1 MDNEQTVLQRMVKD
15 VLGETYRA
23 FEVTKYVLTEDIPSQ
38 KATIVCGFKETGAES
53 RLAVEG
59 IGVGMIDALFKGLKR
74 ALSETYPSIDHI
86 HFVGFRIEGDF
97 SGKGEAGSDAN
108 GQVCLQVQNSTGRI
122 FDFESCSPSIS
133 ASSVGVVVKA
143 VEHFVNAEL
152 AVAEVYR
159 WIPDA
164 NRRNRSDL
172 AENYTHQLAN
182 LVQYSSYSESIE
194 RLKKSMG
201 L

>member
-1 MDNEQTVLQRMVKD
+1 MDNEQAVLQAMVRD
-15 VLGETYRA
+15 VLADAYRG
-23 FEVTKYVLTEDIPSQ
+23 FEVTKYVLTEDIVEQ

-59 IGVGMIDALFKGLKR
+59 VGVGMIDALFKGLKR
-74 ALSETYPSIDHI
+74 ALSSTYPSIDHI
-86 HFVGFRIEGDF
+86 HFVGFQIEGDF
-97 SGKGEAGSDAN
+97 TGRGAAGSDAN
-108 GQVCLQVQNSTGRI
+108 GQVRLQVQNSTGRV

-133 ASSVGVVVKA
+133 ASSVDVVVKA

-152 AVAEVYR
+152 AVAQVYG
-159 WIPDA
+159 WIHDA

-172 AENYTHQLAN
+172 AEKYTHQLAN
-182 LVQYSSYSESIE
+182 LVQNSSYSESIE
-194 RLKKSMG
+194 RLKQSMG